1 MIIMIEK
8 KSSEHNDIFLAC
20 YSVTI
25 QGDKCSFTIF
35 QSLLRQLIT
44 VDEFL

>member
-1 MIIMIEK
+1 MIIKIEK
-8 KSSEHNDIFLAC
+8 KSSEDNDIFLPC
-20 YSVTI
+20 YLVTI

-44 VDEFL
+44 VDECL